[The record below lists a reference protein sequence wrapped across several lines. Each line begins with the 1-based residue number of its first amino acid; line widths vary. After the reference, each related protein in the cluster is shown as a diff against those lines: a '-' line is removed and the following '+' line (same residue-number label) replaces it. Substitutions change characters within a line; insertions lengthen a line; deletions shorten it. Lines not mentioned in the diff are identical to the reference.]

1 MCVGISLCTTVFQ
14 MMNTSYTSD
23 LFASNISKECDI
35 LMGAL
40 YSVFCKSKTDNRN
53 TTTVEKTHSPSTA
66 PWPSPFN
73 LHLSVFKSYC
83 PLKGTASC
91 YLLPTTGGPAWSQQ
105 STSSSICP
113 SVTLGW
119 PSPYFHSQ
127 YLLLSATGVWKYS
140 LFFPNLSYLRIPLT
154 HFSIICARYCRW
166 LFGEVACQI
175 YAMCGVLFGLCSL
188 TNLTALSLVCCLKVC
203 FPNQGEGKTLSVLC
217 QSCKIYIYIYCI
229 LTTVV
234 RINANP
240 IFLESIH
247 L

>member
-1 MCVGISLCTTVFQ
+1 
-14 MMNTSYTSD
+14 MNTSYTSD

-140 LFFPNLSYLRIPLT
+140 LFFPISLILEFHWHIFL
-154 HFSIICARYCRW
+154 
-166 LFGEVACQI
+166 LFVH
-175 YAMCGVLFGLCSL
+175 V
-188 TNLTALSLVCCLKVC
+188 TAGGCLEKWPVRSTRCVESCLVCAVW
-203 FPNQGEGKTLSVLC
+203 PTSQ
-217 QSCKIYIYIYCI
+217 
-229 LTTVV
+229 
-234 RINANP
+234 P
-240 IFLESIH
+240 FL
-247 L
+247 